1 MYNVKTLFFFIG
13 IVFCLLPLCISC
25 EKGPDV
31 GLYKFAWT
39 SDDGYRPFV
48 VYRPD
53 SSFIDTTHI
62 IGTPFYDLST
72 HNLWCLDP
80 SKLVLSHDADSSIEF
95 RHIYPFYV
103 HRPTGKTDTL
113 YHGYYRLTATIDFGH
128 VHRECFLA
136 RWIILEC
143 RLPGRILG
151 YSHLYDE
158 SYNDIPIDDLGLAS
172 YTFEG
177 QKRIFKSKNFDYW
190 IINRLSTDLYGPFT
204 VKQLVK
210 QLKQL
215 NIPLPVRLESSYFPY
230 RKHYANGETYP
241 FPDSLYD
248 NPKAFSRE
256 YPHGD
261 KVNAKIIVEKKKR
274 NSN

>member
-1 MYNVKTLFFFIG
+1 MRNIKSFFLYMG
-13 IVFCLLPLCISC
+13 IIFCLLPLCISC
-25 EKGPDV
+25 EKGPDI

-39 SDDGYRPFV
+39 DDNGYRPFE

-95 RHIYPFYV
+95 QQIYPFYV
-103 HRPTGKTDTL
+103 HRPTGKIDTL
-113 YHGYYRLTATIDFGH
+113 YHGYYWLTATIDFGH
-128 VHRECFLA
+128 VHRECFLDK
-136 RWIILEC
+136 WIILEC

-151 YSHLYDE
+151 YSYLFDE
-158 SYNDIPIDDLGLAS
+158 SYRGIPIDNLYEGS

-177 QKRIFKSKNFDYW
+177 QKLIFESKDFDYW
-190 IINRLSTDLYGPFT
+190 VINRLTTDLYGPLT
-204 VKQLVK
+204 EKQLIK
-210 QLKQL
+210 QIKALE
-215 NIPLPVRLESSYFPY
+215 IPLPVKLESSYFPY
-230 RKHYANGETYP
+230 RKHLFNGEILP
-241 FPDSLYD
+241 LPDSLYD
-248 NPKAFSRE
+248 NPKAFTRE

-261 KVNAKIIVEKKKR
+261 KVRAKVIVEKKNR